1 MWCQYTPR
9 GFLSFYQVT
18 LEHNLNKIE
27 KNFKFFENKNTT
39 IKFSRPSVKLILPL
53 KKPQPVESERQRMDS
68 NFSSGQ
74 FFNIDSHVV
83 DDQFSVSIW
92 TQAKLTWLDRAKFR
106 TTVLKLFKLE
116 GLQHFSGS
124 KILYGPARI
133 PCSNDLSWE
142 TWDIFHSSKTL
153 CWVDRSRR
161 TNRIWF
167 SLISVKISVGPRMAK

>member
-1 MWCQYTPR
+1 VWCQYTPR

-83 DDQFSVSIW
+83 DDQFSVSI
-92 TQAKLTWLDRAKFR
+92 
-106 TTVLKLFKLE
+106 
-116 GLQHFSGS
+116 
-124 KILYGPARI
+124 
-133 PCSNDLSWE
+133 
-142 TWDIFHSSKTL
+142 
-153 CWVDRSRR
+153 
-161 TNRIWF
+161 
-167 SLISVKISVGPRMAK
+167 